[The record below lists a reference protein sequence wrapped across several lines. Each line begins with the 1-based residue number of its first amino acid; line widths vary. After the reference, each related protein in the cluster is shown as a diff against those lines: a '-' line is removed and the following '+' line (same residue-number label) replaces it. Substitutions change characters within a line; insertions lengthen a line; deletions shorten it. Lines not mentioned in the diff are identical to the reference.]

1 MEKQRFMF
9 PLLPASEQEKMQAE
23 VTSEKGQDGVNSGS
37 GELLQ
42 HSKLSSTSSSEQQTC
57 VSQLLQLWH
66 EPDHSIIDTQGI
78 NLQGC
83 SQCHQVV
90 FLCMEPW

>member
-1 MEKQRFMF
+1 MF

-42 HSKLSSTSSSEQQTC
+42 HSKLSSMNSSEQ
-57 VSQLLQLWH
+57 
-66 EPDHSIIDTQGI
+66 
-78 NLQGC
+78 
-83 SQCHQVV
+83 
-90 FLCMEPW
+90 